1 MYVPESSHSVQ
12 HRVADLPLRSA
23 WQQPR
28 NCLKTKCWRM
38 MDAVTPSISLPVLL
52 CLFCPVTL
60 SSLELLVSPC
70 SGFTV
75 GTTAPLNVFKLLC
88 IRDTSGCLS
97 GLVNKPVFIP
107 LVLLAC
113 RSPSYSHSASQLPLL
128 LCVFGFFN
136 LICLHANFLCWGRFG
151 RHLISFPEEGILRD
165 LSSQSGTLHS
175 YPVSG
180 FSLKLRHW
188 VVFCLKVDST

>member
-1 MYVPESSHSVQ
+1 MRTNIQRMAGVFVLFDQIRWSGSLVYVPESSHSVQ

-38 MDAVTPSISLPVLL
+38 MDAVTPSISLTVLL
-52 CLFCPVTL
+52 CLFYPVTL
-60 SSLELLVSPC
+60 SSLELLVSLC

-75 GTTAPLNVFKLLC
+75 GITAPLNVFKLLC
-88 IRDTSGCLS
+88 IQDTSGCLS

-113 RSPSYSHSASQLPLL
+113 RSPSYSHS
-128 LCVFGFFN
+128 
-136 LICLHANFLCWGRFG
+136 CLA
-151 RHLISFPEEGILRD
+151 
-165 LSSQSGTLHS
+165 LSSSPL
-175 YPVSG
+175 
-180 FSLKLRHW
+180 
-188 VVFCLKVDST
+188 CLWFFLI